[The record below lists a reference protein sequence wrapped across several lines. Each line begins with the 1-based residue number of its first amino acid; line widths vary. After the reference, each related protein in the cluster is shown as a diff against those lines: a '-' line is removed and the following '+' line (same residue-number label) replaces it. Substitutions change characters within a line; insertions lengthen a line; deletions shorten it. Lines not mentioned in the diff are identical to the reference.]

1 MKSMQKP
8 GKPST
13 DHDNLLLPRMGEL
26 RTRLAKADPLQ
37 LSRNAG
43 SEFTPLSPGTGE
55 FHLLFWEK
63 EICLNFPGLI
73 AQDRLTGKDL
83 GIANQA
89 MLLYYFATAD
99 GTPLSN
105 QWISFTDLPDGKFY
119 SQAFQG
125 YTGMELFRHF
135 GNNLALFVEA
145 AHNSGGGDYPF
156 GDAAFV
162 FRVLPRILLLLV
174 CWQGDDEFPAS
185 YQILFDAS
193 ASHYLP
199 TDACAIAGSMLTRK
213 LLSSTHNQTKPT

>member
-1 MKSMQKP
+1 MQKP
-8 GKPST
+8 GKSPT
-13 DHDNLLLPRMGEL
+13 DHDNMLLPRLREL
-26 RTRLAKADPLQ
+26 CARLANVDPL
-37 LSRNAG
+37 LISRNTGA
-43 SEFTPLSPGTGE
+43 EFFPLSPEVGE

-63 EICLNFPGLI
+63 EIYLEFPGLT
-73 AQDRLTGKDL
+73 ARDRITGKDL
-83 GIANQA
+83 GIANQV
-89 MLLYYFATAD
+89 MLLYYFSTAD

-105 QWISFTDLPDGKFY
+105 QWISFTDLPNGKFY
-119 SQAFQG
+119 NQAFQG

-145 AHNSGGGDYPF
+145 AQNSGGCNYSF
-156 GDAAFV
+156 GDKAFV

-193 ASHYLP
+193 SSHYLP

-213 LLSSTHNQTKPT
+213 LLSSTQHQTKPT